1 MTNVVALRPEPS
13 AFQIAWSEAP
23 TLMRTRSSTKDA
35 AKAWRD
41 AAKEAGGP
49 EALLGAFRRYLAED
63 PDYRRFRMGASAA
76 GPPGFHRWL
85 KWGRWEAWLVT
96 ANASPSE
103 LCNGPGRDQDNPIR
117 TALVQALGE
126 GFVRSYID
134 PFPIVDGVLIVPEGK
149 LTARARLL
157 ENRDKLR
164 AAGLV
169 SMRKPDA

>member
-1 MTNVVALRPEPS
+1 M
-13 AFQIAWSEAP
+13 
-23 TLMRTRSSTKDA
+23 MRTRSSTKDA

-41 AAKEAGGP
+41 AAREAGGP

-63 PDYRRFRMGASAA
+63 PDYRRFRMGTSAA

-85 KWGRWEAWLVT
+85 KWGRWESWLVAERPT
-96 ANASPSE
+96 SP
-103 LCNGPGRDQDNPIR
+103 PDNPRGGSQSADNTIR
-117 TALVQALGE
+117 QALVQALGE

-134 PFPIVDGVLIVPEGK
+134 PFEMRDGVLIVPEGK
-149 LTARARLL
+149 LTARAKLL

-169 SMRKPDA
+169 SMRARL

>member
-1 MTNVVALRPEPS
+1 VSNVVALRPEPS

-41 AAKEAGGP
+41 AAKEAGGS

-63 PDYRRFRMGASAA
+63 PDYRRFRMGTSAA

-85 KWGRWEAWLVT
+85 KWGRWEAWLVDNHT
-96 ANASPSE
+96 PRDATVTLTGPENA
-103 LCNGPGRDQDNPIR
+103 LRDR
-117 TALVQALGE
+117 LVQALGE

-134 PFPIVDGVLIVPEGK
+134 PYELVDGVLIVPEGK
-149 LTARARLL
+149 LTARAKLL
-157 ENRDKLR
+157 ENRDRLR

-169 SMRKPDA
+169 SMRAKT